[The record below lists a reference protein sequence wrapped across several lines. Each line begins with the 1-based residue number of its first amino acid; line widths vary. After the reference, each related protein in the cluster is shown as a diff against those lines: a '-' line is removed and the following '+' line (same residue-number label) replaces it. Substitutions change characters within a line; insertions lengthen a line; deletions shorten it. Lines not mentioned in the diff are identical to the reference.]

1 MEKTDHIEK
10 FQDHSSTSGTSVLM
24 ESAIA
29 PSGQTINVA
38 YYSQVIRGLQRYKNV
53 FTKRKTGLCS
63 LYKKCLYHNN
73 SNTKIYLALFL
84 HITIII
90 VDFKYHNNFLKI
102 ALLFRM
108 KLNSTARFVCNLR
121 T

>member
-29 PSGQTINVA
+29 PLCQTIDVA

-53 FTKRKTGLCS
+53 FTKR
-63 LYKKCLYHNN
+63 
-73 SNTKIYLALFL
+73 
-84 HITIII
+84 
-90 VDFKYHNNFLKI
+90 
-102 ALLFRM
+102 
-108 KLNSTARFVCNLR
+108 
-121 T
+121 